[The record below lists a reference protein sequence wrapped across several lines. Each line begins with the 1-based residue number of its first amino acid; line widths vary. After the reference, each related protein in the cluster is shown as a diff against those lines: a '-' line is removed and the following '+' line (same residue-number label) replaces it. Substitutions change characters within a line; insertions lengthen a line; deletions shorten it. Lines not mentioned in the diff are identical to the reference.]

1 MPQTATTGNLESAQ
15 NIILTSARYTE
26 EHNAPAMALIE
37 QFSLPKGSKQVTV
50 PKVGQMSMSDL
61 VDGQDIIDEEDIGMT
76 TVDLTASEV
85 GAKVI
90 LTDKLVRQ
98 AADNVFTMIGRQLGD
113 GMARKKD
120 TDVIALY
127 SALNSADDLGSDGR
141 LMTPANVHAI
151 ISTAKAKK
159 FGNQL
164 YINHH
169 PNAVAQL
176 SRGAATVASGNAGA
190 LAAGMGE
197 ITSGWSVDLLKN
209 FYSGLR
215 PINGVT
221 IFEDGNISKVS
232 GVDSGVGVIADK
244 TALAALTSVETR
256 TERQRDASLRA
267 TEVVMTADYG
277 VFELDDSRGAPVTFE
292 IGDIVTS

>member
-1 MPQTATTGNLESAQ
+1 MAQAATTGNLENAQ
-15 NIILTSARYTE
+15 RIILASARYTE
-26 EHNAPAMALIE
+26 EHNAPALALIE

-98 AADNVFTMIGRQLGD
+98 AADNVFSMIGRQLGD
-113 GMARKKD
+113 GMAKKKD
-120 TDVIALY
+120 TDVIALWPN
-127 SALNSADDLGSDGR
+127 LNGGTSLGLDGR
-141 LMTPANVHAI
+141 SMSTANTHAI
-151 ISTAKAKK
+151 ISNAKANK

-164 YINHH
+164 YIIHH
-169 PNAVAQL
+169 PNAVAEL
-176 SRGAATVASGNAGA
+176 SKASATTADNNAE
-190 LAAGMGE
+190 L
-197 ITSGWSVDLLKN
+197 TSGWSLDLLRN

-215 PINGVT
+215 PINGVS
-221 IFEDGNISKVS
+221 IFEDGNIDKIS
-232 GVDSGVGVIADK
+232 GQDSGYGVIADK
-244 TALAALTSVETR
+244 TAMAALTSVDTR

-277 VFELDDSRGAPVTFE
+277 VFELDDSRGASVIFE
-292 IGDIVTS
+292 IGDLATS

>member
-1 MPQTATTGNLESAQ
+1 MAQTATTGNLENAQ
-15 NIILTSARYTE
+15 RIIISSARYTE
-26 EHNAPAMALIE
+26 EHNAPALALIE
-37 QFSLPKGSKQVTV
+37 QFTLPKGAKQVTV

-61 VDGQDIIDEEDIGMT
+61 VDGQDIVDEEEIGMT

-98 AADNVFTMIGRQLGD
+98 SAPNVFSIIGRQLGD

-120 TDVIALY
+120 GDVIALY
-127 SALNSADDLGSDGR
+127 SSLNASVLLGGTGPTYMKAS
-141 LMTPANVHAI
+141 NVQGI
-151 ISTAKAKK
+151 IAYAKANK

-164 YINHH
+164 YILHH
-169 PNAVAQL
+169 PNAVAYL
-176 SRGAATVASGNAGA
+176 SKEAAVTASATSS
-190 LAAGMGE
+190 E
-197 ITSGWSVDLLKN
+197 ISSGWSADLLKN

-215 PINGVT
+215 PMNGVS
-221 IFEDGNISKVS
+221 IFEDGNIEIDS
-232 GVDSGVGVIADK
+232 GDDGVGVIADK
-244 TALAALTSVETR
+244 SAMAALTSVDTR

-277 VFELDDSRGAPVTFE
+277 VFELDDTRGAGVKF
-292 IGDIVTS
+292 DISALSTSN

>member
-1 MPQTATTGNLESAQ
+1 MAQTATTGNLENAQ
-15 NIILTSARYTE
+15 RIIIAAARYTE
-26 EHNAPAMALIE
+26 EHNAPALALIE

-50 PKVGQMSMSDL
+50 PKVSQMSVNDL
-61 VDGQDIIDEEDIGMT
+61 VDGQDIVDEEDIGMT

-85 GAKVI
+85 GAKVV

-98 AADNVFTMIGRQLGD
+98 AADNVFSMIGRQLGD

-127 SALNSADDLGSDGR
+127 TNLNGGTKLGADGR
-141 LMTPANVHAI
+141 SMSVANTHAI
-151 ISTAKAKK
+151 ISNAKANK

-169 PNAVAQL
+169 PNAVAEL
-176 SRGAATVASGNAGA
+176 SKASATVAASAE
-190 LAAGMGE
+190 LS
-197 ITSGWSVDLLKN
+197 SGWSTDLLKN

-215 PINGVT
+215 PINNVP
-221 IFEDGNISKVS
+221 IFEDGNIQKVS
-232 GVDSGVGVIADK
+232 SVDSGIGVIADK
-244 TALAALTSVETR
+244 TAMAALNSVDTR

-267 TEVVMTADYG
+267 TEVVMTSDYG
-277 VFELDDSRGAPVTFE
+277 VFELDDSRGAGVQFE
-292 IGDIVTS
+292 IGDLSTS